1 MLLLKDEIAILI
13 TRKIFNYSQQ
23 IIIFLSYHFYQI
35 SRVKGIYHR
44 FNNSDSKELYGHCAK
59 MIGWG
64 NSNGTEYWLYM
75 NTWGREWG
83 DNGSVFIKFNKN
95 FFSIR
100 SLQKVSLAKFKL

>member
-1 MLLLKDEIAILI
+1 
-13 TRKIFNYSQQ
+13 
-23 IIIFLSYHFYQI
+23 
-35 SRVKGIYHR
+35 
-44 FNNSDSKELYGHCAK
+44 